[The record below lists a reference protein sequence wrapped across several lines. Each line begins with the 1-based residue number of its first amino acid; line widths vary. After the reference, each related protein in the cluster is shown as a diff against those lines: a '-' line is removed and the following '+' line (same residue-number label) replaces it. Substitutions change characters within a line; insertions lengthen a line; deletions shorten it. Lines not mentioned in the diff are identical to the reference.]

1 MDIQQFLKFTEILN
15 IFKRTHRVV
24 KAHDKD
30 RLENDAEHS
39 HQLAVLAMY
48 VISVKKLPLNLEKII
63 SYALVHD
70 LVEIYAGDTDAFGT
84 EEDKATKHKREKE
97 AQEKLKQ
104 EFPEF
109 NELHKLIESYE
120 EKADPESRFLSSL
133 DKVLPVV
140 NIYLGQRDWY
150 HRRDISF
157 DELVTNKREKT
168 KIDETC
174 HELWSQIE
182 QLLENEKDELFPK
195 KL

>member
-15 IFKRTHRVV
+15 VFKRTHRVV
-24 KAHDKD
+24 KAHDGD

-48 VISVKKLPLNLEKII
+48 VISVKKLPLNLEKVI

-84 EEDKATKHKREKE
+84 EEDKLTKHKRETE

-109 NELHKLIESYE
+109 EELHKLIQEYE
-120 EKADPESRFLSSL
+120 EKNDPESRFLSSL

-140 NIYLGQRDWY
+140 NIYLGDRGWY
-150 HRRDISF
+150 HHRDMSF
-157 DELVTNKREKT
+157 DELVGNKREKT
-168 KIDETC
+168 KIDETG
-174 HELWSQIE
+174 HELWNQIE
-182 QLLENEKDELFPK
+182 KLLENEKNELFSR
-195 KL
+195 